1 MRIDPKDYLTLGEAQ
16 AALGCSRRGLYR
28 AIERCGKESC
38 TVTILG
44 KTVVPRAKLELIRQH
59 YYPYYSEQHQAMVRE
74 WGRKGGTQKAI
85 NARKTTRKR
94 AGGNGSAGERA

>member
-1 MRIDPKDYLTLGEAQ
+1 MKFDPTDYMTLGEAQ
-16 AALGCSRRGLYR
+16 KALGCSRRALYR
-28 AIERCGKESC
+28 AIERCGRENC

-44 KTVVPRAKLELIRQH
+44 KTVVPRAKLEAIRQH

-74 WGRKGGTQKAI
+74 WGRRGGAQKAI

-94 AGGNGSAGERA
+94 AGGNGSACEPT